1 VSLTKQAG
9 GKRLRSRTSIF
20 GIVASIALFA
30 SVVPALAAPAPRA
43 TLVGNVPP
51 WAKSANFKAAAS
63 TSDSIGFRVYL
74 GWTDPA
80 AVEALAK
87 AVSDPRSASYGQY
100 LTPQQFRQR
109 FAPSQAQANAVQTWL
124 RSQGFSIVYTPQNNH
139 YVSAEG
145 TVAQAAAAF
154 GTSFGMYSVDGLT
167 LRAPSSDISVPSSI
181 AGSVSGVIG
190 LDDVAQTVHTNHIK
204 ADPNAP
210 PSPAFVNAPP
220 LADYWGQL
228 TASYP
233 NPYGKDALPYA
244 IRGYT
249 PQQVKGA
256 YGLANTTLDGT
267 GVTVAIIDAYASPT
281 IQYDLDTWSAHR
293 GIGST
298 TITQVVAPGT
308 YNHPESGLRQDPQG
322 WYGEETLDVEAVHGM
337 ALGAHIV
344 YVGSPNNFQDLDA
357 ALNHVVD
364 RHLASIVTN
373 SYGFRTEFLPPGFIK
388 PYEDTI
394 LQGALEGITINFSSG
409 DDNDESLVV
418 GYKTVDWPASS
429 PYVTAVGGT
438 SLAVGAGNSYLF
450 ETGWGTTNSTWSGTK
465 WIPTGWLYGSGGG
478 VSRLFAEPAYQQGV
492 VQDSVFAAQGHG
504 RGRALPDVSV
514 LGDPQT
520 GYLVGQTQTFFATSA
535 TAGGARYSEYR
546 IGGTSLSSPI
556 MAGIFA
562 LANQARSAKGSRDLG
577 FANPLLYSLN
587 GSSAVT
593 DIVDPASTVA
603 AVRVNYSNGE
613 DATNGTSVRLRT
625 MNQTLSLRTTPG
637 WDDVT
642 GIGTPTSSFV
652 GALSH

>member
-1 VSLTKQAG
+1 M
-9 GKRLRSRTSIF
+9 RTRTTIF
-20 GIVASIALFA
+20 GIVSSIALLA
-30 SVVPALAAPAPRA
+30 SAVPALAAPSPRA

-51 WAKSANFKAAAS
+51 WANSANFKTAANA
-63 TSDSIGFRVYL
+63 SDSIGFRVYL

-87 AVSDPRSASYGQY
+87 AVSDPKSASYGQY
-100 LTPQQFRQR
+100 LTPQQFRQK
-109 FAPSQAQANAVQTWL
+109 FSPSQSQVNAVQSWL

-167 LRAPSSDISVPSSI
+167 LRAPSSDISVPSSV

-204 ADPNAP
+204 ADPNAS

-228 TASYP
+228 TAPYP
-233 NPYGKDALPYA
+233 NPYGSAALPYVP
-244 IRGYT
+244 RGYT
-249 PQQVKGA
+249 PQQVRGA
-256 YGLANTTLDGT
+256 YGLDKTSLDGS
-267 GVTVAIIDAYASPT
+267 GVSVAIIDAYASPT
-281 IQYDLDTWSAHR
+281 IQQDLDTWSGNR
-293 GIGST
+293 GIPST

-308 YNHPESGLRQDPQG
+308 YNHPERGLKQDPQG

-373 SYGFRTEFLPPGFIK
+373 SYGFRTELLPFGFIK

-429 PYVTAVGGT
+429 PFVTAVGGT

-450 ETGWGTTNSTWSGTK
+450 ETGWGTANSTWTGTK
-465 WIPTGWLYGSGGG
+465 WSPTPPGLPGSWLYGSGGG
-478 VSRLFAEPAYQQGV
+478 VSRLFSEPAYQQGV
-492 VQDSVFAAQGHG
+492 VQPSVFTAQGHG
-504 RGRALPDVSV
+504 IGRALPDVSA

-535 TAGGARYSEYR
+535 TPGGARYSEYR

-562 LANQARSAKGSRDLG
+562 LANQARNAAGKADLG

-593 DIVDPASTVA
+593 DIVNPSSTVS

-613 DATNGTSVRLRT
+613 DATSGTSVKLRT
-625 MNQTLSLRTTPG
+625 MNQTLSLHTTPG

-652 GALSH
+652 GALSK

>member
-1 VSLTKQAG
+1 M
-9 GKRLRSRTSIF
+9 RSRTSIL
-20 GIVASIALFA
+20 GIVASIALLG
-30 SVVPALAAPAPRA
+30 SVIPALAAPSPRA
-43 TLVGNVPP
+43 TLAGNVPP
-51 WAKSANFKAAAS
+51 WAKSANFKGAANA
-63 TSDSIGFRVYL
+63 SDSIGFRVYL
-74 GWTDPA
+74 GWNNGS

-87 AVSDPRSASYGQY
+87 SVSDPRSASYGNY
-100 LTPQQFRQR
+100 LTAQQFRQQ
-109 FAPSQAQANAVQTWL
+109 FAPSQAQVNAVQSWL

-145 TVAQAAAAF
+145 TIAQAAAAF

-167 LRAPSSDISVPSSI
+167 LRSPSSDISVPASI
-181 AGSVSGVIG
+181 ANAVTGVIG
-190 LDDVAQTVHTNHIK
+190 LDDVAQTVHTNNIK

-228 TASYP
+228 TAPYP
-233 NPYGKDALPYA
+233 NPYGSDALPYVP
-244 IRGYT
+244 RGYT
-249 PQQVKGA
+249 PQQINGA
-256 YGLANTTLDGT
+256 YGLGNTTLDGS
-267 GVTVAIIDAYASPT
+267 GVSVAIIDAYASPT
-281 IQYDLDTWSAHR
+281 VQQDLDQWSSNR
-293 GIGST
+293 GMAST
-298 TITQVVAPGT
+298 NITQVVAPGT
-308 YNHPESGLRQDPQG
+308 YNHPERGLRQDPQG

-337 ALGAHIV
+337 APGAHIV

-373 SYGFRTEFLPPGFIK
+373 SYGFRTELLPFGFIK

-394 LQGALEGITINFSSG
+394 LQGAIEGITINFSSG

-429 PYVTAVGGT
+429 PFVTAVGGT
-438 SLAVGAGNSYLF
+438 SLAVGANNTYLF
-450 ETGWGTTNSTWSGTK
+450 ETGWGTTNRTWSGTAWK
-465 WIPTGWLYGSGGG
+465 PASWLYGSGGG
-478 VSRLFAEPAYQQGV
+478 VSRLFAEPWYQVGV

-504 RGRALPDVSV
+504 SGRAVPDVSA

-520 GYLVGQTQTFFATSA
+520 GYLIGQTQTFFATSA
-535 TAGGARYSEYR
+535 TPAGARYSEYR

-562 LANQARSAKGSRDLG
+562 LANQARSASGTAELG
-577 FANPLLYSLN
+577 FANPMLYSLN

-603 AVRVNYSNGE
+603 AVRINYNNGE
-613 DATNGTSVRLRT
+613 DATSGTSVRLRT
-625 MNQTLSLRTTPG
+625 MNQTLSLHTTPG

-642 GIGTPTSSFV
+642 GIGTPTSTFV
-652 GALSH
+652 GALSK

>member
-1 VSLTKQAG
+1 M
-9 GKRLRSRTSIF
+9 RIRTSIL
-20 GIVASIALFA
+20 GIGAAIALVGSA
-30 SVVPALAAPAPRA
+30 IPAMAAPSGRA
-43 TLVGNVPP
+43 TLTGNVPP
-51 WAKSANFKAAAS
+51 WAKSANFKATANP
-63 TSDSIGFRVYL
+63 SDSIGFRVYL
-74 GWTDPA
+74 GWNNPS
-80 AVEALAK
+80 AVEALARS
-87 AVSDPRSASYGQY
+87 VSDPRSASYGKY
-100 LTPQQFRQR
+100 LTAQQFRQQ
-109 FAPSQAQANAVQTWL
+109 FAPSQAQVSAVQSWL

-145 TVAQAAAAF
+145 TVAQAGAAF
-154 GTSFGMYSVDGLT
+154 GTSFGMYSIDGLT
-167 LRAPSSDISVPSSI
+167 LRSPSSDVSVPASI
-181 AGSVSGVIG
+181 AGAVSGVIG
-190 LDDVAQTVHTNHIK
+190 LDDVAQTVHTNNIK

-228 TASYP
+228 TTSAYP
-233 NPYGKDALPYA
+233 NPYGSAALPYVP
-244 IRGYT
+244 RGYT
-249 PQQVKGA
+249 PQQIKGA
-256 YGLANTTLDGT
+256 YGLGNTTLTGS

-281 IQYDLDTWSAHR
+281 IQQDLDQWSANR
-293 GIGST
+293 GIAST
-298 TITQVVAPGT
+298 NITQVAAPGT
-308 YNHPESGLRQDPQG
+308 YNHPERGLRQDPQG

-337 ALGAHIV
+337 APGAHIV

-373 SYGFRTEFLPPGFIK
+373 SYGFRTELLPPGFIK

-394 LQGALEGITINFSSG
+394 LQGAIEGITINFSSG

-429 PYVTAVGGT
+429 PFVTAVGGT
-438 SLAVGAGNSYLF
+438 SLAVGANNTYLF
-450 ETGWGTTNSTWSGTK
+450 ETGWGSTNSTWNGAAWS
-465 WIPTGWLYGSGGG
+465 PTPPGSWLYGSGGG
-478 VSRLFAEPAYQQGV
+478 VSRLFAEPWYQVGV
-492 VQDSVFAAQGHG
+492 VQPSVFTAQGHG
-504 RGRALPDVSV
+504 VGRAVPDVSA

-520 GYLVGQTQTFFATSA
+520 GLLIGQTQTFFATTA

-562 LANQARSAKGSRDLG
+562 LANQARDAAGKADLG

-587 GSSAVT
+587 RSSAVS

-603 AVRVNYSNGE
+603 AIRVNFNNSE
-613 DATNGTSVRLRT
+613 DATSGTSVRLRT
-625 MNQTLSLRTTPG
+625 MNQTLSLHTTPG

-652 GALSH
+652 GALSR